1 MDENEARA
9 QRVESLRELLAEDD
23 TDVTT
28 RFMLA
33 TELARLDRH
42 GEAAAHFGC
51 ILEADPDYT
60 AAYRGLGRA
69 CMALGEAERAR
80 AVFTAG
86 LAVAERTGDMQSGRE
101 MASFLRRL
109 DVGGGGA

>member
-1 MDENEARA
+1 MDEQEARA
-9 QRVESLRELLAEDD
+9 ARVEALRALLAEDD
-23 TDVTT
+23 ADVTT

-33 TELARLDRH
+33 TELARMDLH

-51 ILEADPDYT
+51 ILDGDPDYT

-69 CMALGEAERAR
+69 LMALGDTGRAR
-80 AVFTAG
+80 EVFTAG

-109 DVGGGGA
+109 DAEGGGS

>member
-9 QRVESLRELLAEDD
+9 ARVEALRELLAEDD
-23 TDVTT
+23 SDVTT

-33 TELARLDRH
+33 TELARMGRS

-51 ILEADPDYT
+51 LLDGDPDYT

-69 CMALGEAERAR
+69 LMALGETARAR
-80 AVFTAG
+80 TVFTAG

-101 MASFLRRL
+101 MESFLRRL
-109 DVGGGGA
+109 DAEGGGA